1 MSLLDQ
7 MKVQAQQVLEEKT
20 SSSQL
25 AAETLAERN
34 AKLKDIFL
42 YWQELADLIKVIQP
56 DFTFPITLPLVGE
69 MTGLKVVEPFADYRY
84 EELANQRFTDEIKYV
99 RLYFFY
105 KAPQVF
111 NIQRELGLAARV
123 QDELWRYGVVHNSEE
138 IKNEQQRVYEVA
150 FSVPW
155 EVKGSVTVTPVP
167 NSKSL
172 HFSLKNIG
180 KLGEV
185 DLEMEFDNL
194 GSEFLDELA
203 KLIMGQ
209 QNRFWKLVSF

>member
-34 AKLKDIFL
+34 AKLKEIFL

-56 DFTFPITLPLVGE
+56 DFGFPITLPLVGE

-84 EELANQRFTDEIKYV
+84 EELANQNFTDEIKYV
-99 RLYFFY
+99 RMHFFY

-123 QDELWRYGVVHNSEE
+123 EDELWRYGVVHTKED
-138 IKNEQQRVYEVA
+138 IKNEQQRVVEAA

-155 EVKGSVTVTPVP
+155 EVKGSVTVTPIP
-167 NSKSL
+167 HSKQL

-185 DLEMEFDNL
+185 DLEMAFDSL

-209 QNRFWKLVSF
+209 ENRFWKLVSF